1 VADDIAQIEIYQG
14 KNGSYYLSITYN
26 VPCLYFKH
34 NDKYL
39 AMDIGVS
46 KHTMVDSDGYL
57 SEVINNRPDKYWE
70 PKIQQIQSR
79 LDHCKRY
86 SKKWYRLKRNLN
98 RMKQKSSNQLKD
110 FQHKK
115 TRNIV
120 DNTDANVIILG
131 DLSAKQMATSKK
143 GDKKSD
149 KSTHRGIHNS
159 GHIGRFAQ
167 FLTYKSIRVGKR
179 IIEIDESY
187 TSQDCCNCGNRKK
200 MSLYERT
207 YNCPYCRQ
215 SIDRDKNSAILI
227 MERYLRQNALWT
239 GYQRFADNLR
249 QTGLLIGVITH

>member
-1 VADDIAQIEIYQG
+1 
-14 KNGSYYLSITYN
+14 
-26 VPCLYFKH
+26 
-34 NDKYL
+34 
-39 AMDIGVS
+39 MDIGVS

-86 SKKWYRLKRNLN
+86 SKKWYRLKRNLD

-207 YNCPYCRQ
+207 YNCPYCRP
-215 SIDRDKNSAILI
+215 SIDRDKNSDIVI
-227 MERYLRQNALWT
+227 MNRYLRQNALWT
-239 GYQRFADNLR
+239 GYQHFADNLR
-249 QTGLLIGVITH
+249 QTGLLIGMITQSSPK